1 MKLFGVVTLAVLMP
15 YALFAHAIYNNV
27 IQKGISVKI
36 YYAEDDPASYCQYEI
51 FKPNDN
57 TAFAKGR
64 TDRNGVVS
72 FLPDSK
78 GDWKI
83 KVIGESDHGYHGKE
97 ITVTVDKNI
106 NVTDVSRSLYEKY
119 QRVFTGAALIFS
131 FVALIGMYRCKK
143 RAQNE
148 A

>member
-15 YALFAHAIYNNV
+15 YVLFAHAIYHDV
-27 IQKGISVKI
+27 VQKGVSVKI
-36 YYAEDDPASYCQYEI
+36 YYAEDDPASYASYEI
-51 FKPNDN
+51 YAPNSKL
-57 TAFAKGR
+57 AFAKGR
-64 TDRNGVVS
+64 TDKNGVVS
-72 FLPDSK
+72 FLPDSA
-78 GDWKI
+78 GEWNI

-106 NVTDVSRSLYEKY
+106 NVTDVSHSLYEKY

-143 RAQNE
+143 RVQNE